1 MAEILRKLID
11 KGASVVILPDGFSQN
26 DQLLKMGTDN
36 SIMMIGLEEAF
47 QLIKR
52 KAFFYLSGLVV
63 VIYPSEE
70 KEIGEQYTV
79 IRNNLCD
86 RSSTKVIHIIEKDAY
101 VAEAGKYI
109 TELVDGPMLQA
120 KVVFA

>member
-26 DQLLKMGTDN
+26 DQLLKMSTDN

-79 IRNNLCD
+79 N
-86 RSSTKVIHIIEKDAY
+86 S
-101 VAEAGKYI
+101 
-109 TELVDGPMLQA
+109 M
-120 KVVFA
+120 

>member
-26 DQLLKMGTDN
+26 DQLLKMSTDN

-86 RSSTKVIHIIEKDAY
+86 RSFNQSGSYNRERCICC
-101 VAEAGKYI
+101 
-109 TELVDGPMLQA
+109 
-120 KVVFA
+120 